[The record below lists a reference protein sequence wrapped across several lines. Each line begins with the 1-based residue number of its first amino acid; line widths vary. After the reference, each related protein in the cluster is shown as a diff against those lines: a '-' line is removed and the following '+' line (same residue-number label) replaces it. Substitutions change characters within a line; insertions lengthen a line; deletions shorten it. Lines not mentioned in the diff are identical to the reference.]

1 MRIKRELKKH
11 RFTIIGAIVGL
22 IAGFIYWKF
31 IGCNTGTCPI
41 TSRPINSSLYGALLG
56 ALIVNT
62 FKK

>member
-22 IAGFIYWKF
+22 IAGFRYWKF